1 MKVFIWEQCS
11 FHNGIM
17 VKCQN
22 NQTHKSTT
30 LKNVNGGNA
39 SLQTAQLKLN
49 FMLTQ
54 SVVFYQS
61 GYCHNK
67 IPPMEMIIFQLGD
80 LLLIRKC
87 RYLCFTRCHFHT
99 EFSGQVEVEGIQHKT
114 TEIWHKVYFP
124 DDTEE
129 VFLFFSSKYFVKKNS
144 QRH

>member
-1 MKVFIWEQCS
+1 MGAMPLSQWN
-11 FHNGIM
+11 NGEIPKY
-17 VKCQN
+17 VKCLLTN
-22 NQTHKSTT
+22 CTIKT
-30 LKNVNGGNA
+30 LFHA
-39 SLQTAQLKLN
+39 HTI
-49 FMLTQ
+49 

-61 GYCHNK
+61 GYCHNE
-67 IPPMEMIIFQLGD
+67 IPPMKYNITFQLGD
-80 LLLIRKC
+80 LRLIRKC

-99 EFSGQVEVEGIQHKT
+99 EFPGQVEVEGIQHKT